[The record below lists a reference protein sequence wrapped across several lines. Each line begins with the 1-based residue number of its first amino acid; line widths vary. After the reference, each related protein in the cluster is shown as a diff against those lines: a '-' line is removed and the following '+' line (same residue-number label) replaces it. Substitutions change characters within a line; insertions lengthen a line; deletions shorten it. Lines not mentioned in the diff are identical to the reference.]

1 MPDPGVRQED
11 MPQPSVTFSPEIVV
25 NQPPDPKWD
34 AGEWWVTLQRMYP
47 GWAKIIESEPGMQDI
62 VSEFFAGLDPDTID
76 WRDVELN
83 LTNLLKGSKWYTEQA
98 QSVRDSI
105 LLEMED
111 PATYKYNIGQN
122 EKDIKQIL
130 YNMGLSLTDN
140 SIGVFAER
148 AERYNWDLNQLTEH
162 LVKYARG
169 GEKPVRGGIKR
180 TFEDIKSYA
189 QSMLTPIGDGDTW
202 NFAYKIEAGND
213 SMENAED
220 HIQGIAAETFNFVNV
235 QELASKGLTISDLL
249 SGVKEQI
256 ATTLDL
262 NSNDVRLYNMS
273 LDDLVVGEGES
284 KRFINRQ
291 ETEAWA
297 KKQGRYQMT
306 DAYRGDVR
314 DLAQGVANHFGTR
327 AFGGYV

>member
-1 MPDPGVRQED
+1 MADLERVGP
-11 MPQPSVTFSPEIVV
+11 
-25 NQPPDPKWD
+25 PPDTAFPGMLPAPEPKWN
-34 AGEWWVTLQRMYP
+34 AGEWWVTLQQMYP

-62 VSEFFAGLDPDTID
+62 VSEFFASLNQETID
-76 WRDVELN
+76 WGDVELK
-83 LTNLLKGSKWYTEQA
+83 LTNLLKSSKWYTEQA

-130 YNMGLSLTDN
+130 YNMGLSLTKDQ
-140 SIGVFAER
+140 IGVFAER
-148 AERYNWDLNQLTEH
+148 SERYNWDLNQLTEH
-162 LVKYARG
+162 LVEHARG
-169 GEKPVRGGIKR
+169 GEKPIRGGIKR

-189 QSMLTPIGDGDTW
+189 QSMLYDLGDGDTW
-202 NFAYKIEAGND
+202 NFAYKIQAGND

-220 HIQGIAAETFNFVNV
+220 HIQGLAAETFDFVNV

-314 DLAQGVANHFGTR
+314 DLAKGVANHFGTR
-327 AFGGYV
+327 AFGGYA